1 MSASFEKAERKYLDT
16 HAEPEVALCG
26 ALDSAQRGYGHVL
39 AIPAAGEADE
49 LERTLASLPDGP
61 LGPVLTIV
69 VVNATPDAPAWVQQS
84 NAQTLETFG
93 RRKDRAQRLT
103 PRATLY
109 AGEGG
114 DVLVLDRA
122 TRGHQLPPGQG
133 VGLARKIGVDLALA
147 LVLTGRVA
155 SPWIH
160 VSDADVRFPED
171 YFHQVLEDR
180 GGSSSALL
188 YRFQHRPIGDARSY
202 DAALQ
207 YEAAL
212 RYYVT
217 GLRFAGSRYAFHSIG
232 STLVLRASAYAQVRG
247 FPRRQ
252 AAEDFY
258 LLNKIAKVGRV
269 TPLTGMPLALSSRVS
284 RRVPFGTGAAI
295 ARMLEDTEP
304 RRYTYHP
311 ALFHHLRAW
320 LDALEATLAGRAS
333 GAGVTRALKD
343 QIADFADADP
353 AVDASRLWAALK
365 HTGALSSANDALA
378 APARSVRR
386 RVDDTF
392 DGFRTVKLL
401 HALRDSGFA
410 DLPLRDALQ
419 GASFLPFAGEIH
431 ELPLE
436 TLRSRLEVI
445 ESQPRRIGNAKTLY
459 GSEKPFLFK
468 S

>member
-160 VSDADVRFPED
+160 VSAADVRFPED

-252 AAEDFY
+252 AAEEPVRAG
-258 LLNKIAKVGRV
+258 LAARHHVAQQCA
-269 TPLTGMPLALSSRVS
+269 PLGVEELVAPQLAEQQGHR
-284 RRVPFGTGAAI
+284 
-295 ARMLEDTEP
+295 
-304 RRYTYHP
+304 
-311 ALFHHLRAW
+311 
-320 LDALEATLAGRAS
+320 AGR
-333 GAGVTRALKD
+333 GGVPWVGVEAPGGRAPRLPEQGLCD
-343 QIADFADADP
+343 QGTAQ
-353 AVDASRLWAALK
+353 W
-365 HTGALSSANDALA
+365 HTW
-378 APARSVRR
+378 
-386 RVDDTF
+386 
-392 DGFRTVKLL
+392 
-401 HALRDSGFA
+401 
-410 DLPLRDALQ
+410 
-419 GASFLPFAGEIH
+419 FL
-431 ELPLE
+431 
-436 TLRSRLEVI
+436 
-445 ESQPRRIGNAKTLY
+445 
-459 GSEKPFLFK
+459 
-468 S
+468 